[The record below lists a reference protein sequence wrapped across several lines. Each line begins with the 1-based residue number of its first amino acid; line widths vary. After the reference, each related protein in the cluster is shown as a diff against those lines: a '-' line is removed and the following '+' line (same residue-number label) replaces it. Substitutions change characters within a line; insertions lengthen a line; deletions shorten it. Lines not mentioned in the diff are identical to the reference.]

1 MGALSGSG
9 APHSH
14 ARVARWTV
22 VGRKVSDMSEAIIG
36 KKARNELREYF
47 VGYTLREIEMEFDAA
62 DVPFDE
68 HYTPPTSG
76 QRRSLVE
83 QYYHAVDW
91 NKWSD
96 VRRVVTVYENVLNH
110 LEEQS
115 EIGNEF
121 AEKGFRSLKK
131 WIEKDGFSYE
141 DSRLTRTGR
150 HQVLE
155 DVSDQA
161 QAFDA
166 PELHRQ
172 IERMRNSVEDDPG
185 LAIGTAKELVET
197 TCKSILSERGV
208 EFEPNADLGKLV
220 KETRKSLSLVPDSI
234 RDSARGAES
243 IRRLLSNLGSMV
255 QGLGELRNLYGT
267 GHGKHGSSRGLS
279 PRHARL
285 AVGAAATLATFLF
298 QTHTERGI

>member
-1 MGALSGSG
+1 
-9 APHSH
+9 
-14 ARVARWTV
+14 
-22 VGRKVSDMSEAIIG
+22 MSEAIIG
-36 KKARNELREYF
+36 KKARYELREYF
-47 VGYTLREIEMEFDAA
+47 VETTLRRIEMEFDAA

-68 HYTPPTSG
+68 NHTPAISG

-91 NKWSD
+91 DKWSD
-96 VRRVVTVYENVLNH
+96 VRKVLTVYENVLNH

-115 EIGNEF
+115 EIGNEW
-121 AEKGFRSLKK
+121 AEKTFRSLKK
-131 WIEKDGFSYE
+131 WIEKDGFSYQ

-150 HQVLE
+150 HLALE
-155 DVSDQA
+155 DMSDQT
-161 QAFDA
+161 QAFDT

-197 TCKSILSERGV
+197 TCKTILSERGA
-208 EFEPNADLGKLV
+208 EFEPDADLGKLV
-220 KETRKSLSLVPDSI
+220 KETRKALSLVPDAI
-234 RDSARGAES
+234 PDSAKGAES
-243 IRRLLSNLGSMV
+243 IRRLLSNLGNV
-255 QGLGELRNLYGT
+255 TQGLAELRNLYGT

-285 AVGAAATLATFLF
+285 VVGAAATLATFLF
-298 QTHTERGI
+298 ETHVERGI